1 MKTPEPLIPR
11 PGGGGSGGMTAQ
23 VIALPGGVMPAAQR
37 YASLAGTVGDGVQLH
52 PKDLE
57 VYAGEAPSPDYSIQT
72 EVEAVARFA
81 DSLGLSRFHLLGY
94 SGGGFV
100 SLAFAGAHPERLLS
114 LGLFEPASIPG
125 ELSAEEAG
133 IYRRLDEEL
142 AGKSG
147 PEFMRSFVT
156 LHVKEGVE
164 LPPPAGPPP
173 PWMSKRPA
181 GLAAMMKAFSAHPFD
196 REWLRR
202 CEFPVFLGY
211 GDLTGVHEEIRAGIL
226 ARLLPDLHI
235 RRFAGIH
242 HFVAPEEIY
251 SPDHVAALHALWA
264 RANEGVI
271 RKFYELF
278 GKQELDRAAALFT
291 EAAEF
296 HMPGSNAIS
305 GTHRGRDAILAFW
318 RRQLELSHGSFKTRM
333 VSMKPKGDH
342 IAVTL
347 DVSSEVEGEQ
357 TAWRRTVDYRIG
369 GGLIAE
375 ATVAESDQAVA
386 DRLFA

>member
-1 MKTPEPLIPR
+1 
-11 PGGGGSGGMTAQ
+11 MTAQ
-23 VIALPGGVMPAAQR
+23 VIALPGGVMPAALR
-37 YASLAGTVGDGVQLH
+37 YASLAGMVGDGVQLH

-57 VYAGEAPSPDYSIQT
+57 VYAGEEPPLHYSIQT
-72 EVEAVARFA
+72 EVDAVARFA

-125 ELSAEEAG
+125 ELSDEEAR

-142 AGKSG
+142 AGKAG
-147 PEFMRSFVT
+147 PEFMRSFMT
-156 LHVKEGVE
+156 LQVKEGVE
-164 LPPPAGPPP
+164 VRLPAGPPP
-173 PWMSKRPA
+173 PWMSERPA
-181 GLAAMMKAFSAHPFD
+181 GLAAMMKAFGAHPFD

-202 CEFPVFLGY
+202 CEFPVFIGY

-251 SPDHVAALHALWA
+251 SPDHVATLQALWA
-264 RANEGVI
+264 RTNEAVI

-278 GKQELDRAAALFT
+278 GKRELDRAAVLFSKT
-291 EAAEF
+291 AEF
-296 HMPGSNAIS
+296 HVPGSNAIS
-305 GTHRGRDAILAFW
+305 GTHRGRDAIRAFW
-318 RRQLELSHGSFKTRM
+318 RRQHELSHGSFQARM
-333 VSMKPKGDH
+333 LSMKPEGDH
-342 IAVTL
+342 LIVTL
-347 DVSSEVEGEQ
+347 DVSSVIEGAPI
-357 TAWRRTVDYRIG
+357 AWRRTVDYHVAD
-369 GGLIAE
+369 GLIAE
-375 ATVAESDQAVA
+375 ATVAESDQAVV
-386 DRLFA
+386 DRVFA

>member
-1 MKTPEPLIPR
+1 
-11 PGGGGSGGMTAQ
+11 MTAQ
-23 VIALPGGVMPAAQR
+23 VIALPGGVRPAAQR
-37 YASLAGTVGDGVQLH
+37 YASLAGVVGDEAQLH

-57 VYAGEAPSPDYSIQT
+57 VYSGEEPPGDYSIQT

-81 DSLGLSRFHLLGY
+81 DSLSLSRFHLLGY

-125 ELSAEEAG
+125 GLSVEEAR

-147 PEFMRSFVT
+147 PEFMGSFMT
-156 LHVKEGVE
+156 LQVKEGIEV
-164 LPPPAGPPP
+164 PPPAGPPP
-173 PWMSKRPA
+173 PWMGKRPA
-181 GLAAMMKAFSAHPFD
+181 GLAAMMKAFSTHPFD
-196 REWLRR
+196 RDWLRR

-211 GDLTGVHEEIRAGIL
+211 GDLTGMHEEIRAGIL

-251 SPDHVAALHALWA
+251 SPDHVAALQALWA
-264 RANEGVI
+264 RTNEGVM
-271 RKFYELF
+271 RKFYGLF
-278 GKQELDRAAALFT
+278 GKRELERAAALFT

-296 HMPGSNAIS
+296 HVPGTNAIS
-305 GTHRGRDAILAFW
+305 GTHRGRDAIRAFW
-318 RRQLELSHGSFKTRM
+318 RRQHELSQGSFKARM

-342 IAVTL
+342 VVVTL
-347 DVSSEVEGEQ
+347 DVSSEVEGELV
-357 TAWRRTVDYRIG
+357 AWRRTVDYHIA

-386 DRLFA
+386 DRIFA